1 LNSLQQIDV
10 KFNVTTNEI
19 QRSRAT
25 RSQKVFKQ
33 KDSENKMIDL
43 VHQQAI
49 SLMSPPFDSHSRA
62 LLYLMGK
69 REDLIVKTLLDVLRT
84 EDSSRRIKSEH
95 RLMPQELTRW
105 NQSLKTRGY
114 FDDSSGLKARKKTG
128 RVDLSCLDPNAVP
141 ETLIEVKAWSATDAV
156 DDSRYTETKQY
167 NHSLLKSFEIDALKL
182 LAVNS
187 GEKTKRLIVTALFT
201 VHCDNLS
208 VAQMKRMGLPF
219 VGLLNKQNIDKA
231 GIGNSDAYRIAGL
244 HQIINQFQSNFGEGT
259 ELNAE
264 FINVSAFGRE
274 DAFLDGVGLSLDLIG
289 ATLK

>member
-1 LNSLQQIDV
+1 M
-10 KFNVTTNEI
+10 NE
-19 QRSRAT
+19 
-25 RSQKVFKQ
+25 
-33 KDSENKMIDL
+33 L
-43 VHQQAI
+43 VRQLAI
-49 SLMSPPFDSHSRA
+49 SLMAPPFDSQSRA

-69 REDLIVKTLLDVLRT
+69 REDLIVKTLSDVLRM

-95 RLMPQELTRW
+95 RLLPQELIRW

-114 FDDSSGLKARKKTG
+114 FDDSSGLKAPKKTG
-128 RVDLSCLDPNAVP
+128 RVDLSCLDPNAIP
-141 ETLIEVKAWSATDAV
+141 ELLIEVKAWSATDAV
-156 DDSRYTETKQY
+156 DNSRYKETKQY

-182 LAVNS
+182 LAVKG
-187 GEKTKRLIVTALFT
+187 GENVKRLIVTALFT

-274 DAFLDGVGLSLDLIG
+274 DAILDGVGLSLDLIG
-289 ATLK
+289 ASLK

>member
-1 LNSLQQIDV
+1 MN
-10 KFNVTTNEI
+10 
-19 QRSRAT
+19 
-25 RSQKVFKQ
+25 
-33 KDSENKMIDL
+33 DL
-43 VHQQAI
+43 IRQQAI
-49 SLMSPPFDSHSRA
+49 SLMAPPFDSQSRA
-62 LLYLMGK
+62 LLYLTGK
-69 REDLIVKTLLDVLRT
+69 REDLIVKTLLDVLRK

-95 RLMPQELTRW
+95 GLLPKELTRW

-114 FDDSSGLKARKKTG
+114 FDNPSGLKAQKKTG

-208 VAQMKRMGLPF
+208 VAQMKRMGLSY
-219 VGLLNKQNIDKA
+219 VGLLNKQNTDKA
-231 GIGNSDAYRIAGL
+231 RIGNSDAYRTAGVR
-244 HQIINQFQSNFGEGT
+244 QIVNQFESNFGEGT
-259 ELNAE
+259 ELNAK
-264 FINVSAFGRE
+264 FVNISAFGRE
-274 DAFLDGVGLSLDLIG
+274 DAILNGVGLSLDLIG
-289 ATLK
+289 AELR